1 MPVPKGQAKQ
11 GRKRSEGKLTKQD
24 KSLLAYSLRHI
35 IIKNVCTVFNLLCL
49 LLAVPLILVHSYKNL
64 LYLGTIA
71 ANLAIGIFQ
80 EYRAKLTVE
89 RMSLQIEPRVTVLR
103 EGEEESVRAED
114 VCCGDVCVFAAGQQV
129 AVDCT
134 VRRGAVEANESL
146 ITGESMP
153 VLRQKGD
160 ALSAGAIVV
169 SGQCE
174 AAANCAGGGE
184 YLRSIEEAV
193 KQYRAPLSMLM
204 RDLRRLSAI
213 SGLAVLPIGILLFL
227 SEYSVFG
234 IENAVVHAS
243 AAVLSV
249 MPLGLMLLSSVSLA
263 VGVLRLAKK
272 NALTRDL
279 YCIEAL
285 ARTNVLCLD
294 KTGTLT
300 DGRLTVA
307 EVYDIAENALIPLSD
322 ATHER
327 LCNFV
332 LAMPKDNATAA
343 ALAETYNCDA
353 TEEPEEIVPFSSA
366 RKRTEMR
373 FASGLYAIGAPDW
386 VLPELPPWLYARM
399 DEFAERGLRVLLF
412 AQDEQAC
419 ALLVLKD
426 CIRENVRE
434 TLSFF
439 QRENVDICLMSGD
452 YEKTV
457 CAVAKKLDLG
467 HDVLDCSVLE
477 KEADYAEAIEKYRL
491 FARVTPDKKALL
503 IEAMQKKGLCVAMVG
518 DGVNDLPALKRAD
531 CAISMASGAD
541 APKHVAQL
549 VLLNDD
555 FATLPQVLL
564 EGRRVVKK
572 IQRSAQLYMKKSL
585 FSFAL
590 ALLTLCFSI
599 SYPFENIQWTIIG
612 FFTVGLPSVV
622 LALEPCNELFI
633 GDFIKSILARS
644 IPGALLNLILVLAAR
659 FILPALG
666 VSATQTQTLVIWLT
680 AICGMTILVSIC
692 RPFNT
697 LRVCLCVA
705 MGTLLAAALIV
716 LRGLLEIGIPDL
728 WAGFLLLVCAALA
741 YPLFLF
747 LSRICDRLFS
757 LPQKL
762 RRKRQAG

>member
-1 MPVPKGQAKQ
+1 MRRYKKQ
-11 GRKRSEGKLTKQD
+11 DD

-49 LLAVPLILVHSYKNL
+49 ILAVPLFLVHSYKNL
-64 LYLGTIA
+64 LYLGTVA

-89 RMSLQIEPRVTVLR
+89 RMSLKIEPRVTIVR
-103 EGEEESVRAED
+103 GDAAMSVRAEE
-114 VCCGDVCVFAAGQQV
+114 VCCGDLCVFAAGQQV

-134 VRRGAVEANESL
+134 VKRGAVEANESL

-153 VLRQKGD
+153 VLRQRGD
-160 ALSAGAIVV
+160 ALNAGAIVV

-174 AAANCAGGGE
+174 AEANCDGGGE

-193 KQYRAPLSMLM
+193 KQYRAPLSLLM

-213 SGLAVLPIGILLFL
+213 SGLAVLPVGILLFL
-227 SEYSVFG
+227 TEFTDFG
-234 IENAVVHAS
+234 VQSAVVHAS
-243 AAVLSV
+243 AAMLSV

-263 VGVLRLAKK
+263 VGVLRLSKK
-272 NALTRDL
+272 AALTRDL

-285 ARTNVLCLD
+285 ARVNVLCVD

-300 DGRLTVA
+300 DGNLTVA
-307 EVYDIAENALIPLSD
+307 EAFDIDTDKLTPLSD

-332 LAMPKDNATAA
+332 LAMPRDNATAR
-343 ALAETYNCDA
+343 ALAETFNCGT
-353 TEEPEEIVPFSSA
+353 TEEPAEIVPFSSA

-386 VLPELPPWLYARM
+386 VLPELPNWLHAHM
-399 DEFAERGLRVLLF
+399 DEFAEQGLRVLLF
-412 AQDEQAC
+412 AKDERAT
-419 ALLVLKD
+419 ALIVLKD
-426 CIRENVRE
+426 SIRENVGE

-439 QRENVDICLMSGD
+439 KRENVDICLMSGD

-457 CAVAKKLDLG
+457 RAVARKLALG
-467 HDVLDCSVLE
+467 SEVLDCSALE
-477 KEADYAEAIEKYRL
+477 TPEDYAGAAAKYRL

-531 CAISMASGAD
+531 CAIAMASGAD

-555 FATLPQVLL
+555 FATLPHALL

-572 IQRSAQLYMKKSL
+572 IQRSAQLYMKKSI

-633 GDFIKSILARS
+633 GDFIKSVLARAV
-644 IPGALLNLILVLAAR
+644 PGALLNLILVLAAR

-666 VSATQTQTLVIWLT
+666 VSATQTQTMVIWLT
-680 AICGMTILVSIC
+680 AICGMTILISIC

-697 LRVCLCVA
+697 MRRWLCVA
-705 MGTLLAAALIV
+705 MGLLLAASLIV
-716 LRGLLEIGIPDL
+716 LRGMLEIGVPDL
-728 WAGFLLLVCAALA
+728 WSGFLLLVCALVA
-741 YPLFLF
+741 YPLFVL
-747 LSRICDRLFS
+747 LSRVCERVFM
-757 LPQKL
+757 
-762 RRKRQAG
+762 RRSQRSRSTL